1 VTHRDPKDPG
11 EIALAETNQAKQ
23 VKTKTQTAVDAAEE
37 PYLSIVI
44 PVYNETKR
52 LANSVPKLIEY
63 FEPQDYTYEFVIVDD
78 GSSDGTAEMARE
90 LFAPVK
96 NLRVI
101 ESRPNRGKGHAVK
114 VGMLA
119 ARGKVR
125 LFCDADLSTPLSEIE
140 QFWPFLQS
148 GYKVVIGSRKMR
160 GASIERH
167 QPLWR
172 ESLGKVFTWLTNRI
186 ATRDI
191 SDITCGFK
199 CFTSDAA
206 QELFSRS
213 VIDDWSFDAEVLFIA
228 QRHGY
233 KIKEVP
239 VKWHDTPGTKVRI
252 IKDATNSLRGLL
264 RIRRNAMRGLY
275 K

>member
-1 VTHRDPKDPG
+1 MAHRDPMDPG
-11 EIALAETNQAKQ
+11 EVALADKLQTTTETAPE
-23 VKTKTQTAVDAAEE
+23 AVDEQ

-44 PVYNETKR
+44 PVYNEAKR
-52 LANSVPKLIEY
+52 LPNSVPKLISY
-63 FEPQDYTYEFVIVDD
+63 FEAQDYSYEFVIVDD
-78 GSSDGTAEMARE
+78 GSSDGTTQLARE
-90 LFAPVK
+90 LLAPVK
-96 NLRVI
+96 NLQVI
-101 ESRPNRGKGHAVK
+101 ESRPNRGKGHVVK

-125 LFCDADLSTPLSEIE
+125 LFCDADLSTPLSEME
-140 QFWPFLQS
+140 HFWPWLES
-148 GYKVVIGSRKMR
+148 GYKIVIGSRKML
-160 GASIERH
+160 GATIVRH

-172 ESLGKVFTWLTNRI
+172 ESLGKVFTWLTNVI
-186 ATRDI
+186 ATNGI

-199 CFTSDAA
+199 CFTADAA

-213 VIDDWSFDAEVLFIA
+213 VIDDWSFDAEVLYIA

-239 VKWHDTPGTKVRI
+239 VSWHDTPGTKVRLL
-252 IKDATNSLRGLL
+252 KDSSRSLAGLA
-264 RIRRNAMRGLY
+264 RIRMNDVRGRY